1 VGVGTVTSRC
11 LTVVS
16 VVAETYE
23 ITPLNHEPITLLGEY
38 ATVTMTDGTL
48 TITRRMPVF
57 ECPRLG
63 TQYSGFYDPTET
75 SET

>member
-1 VGVGTVTSRC
+1 MSSRTLTVT
-11 LTVVS
+11 S
-16 VVAETYE
+16 VVAETLELTCLREYPK
-23 ITPLNHEPITLLGEY
+23 IILGPL

-48 TITRRMPVF
+48 TITRRMPIY
-57 ECPRLG
+57 EAPPIG